1 MVYLGAEPYKQNEKH
16 LAIFLQKQKQTL
28 SARTTNLQM
37 SALEHADQQLNSLL
51 VQEQERQRHSIELI
65 ASENYTSHAVRA
77 CLGSCLTN
85 KYSEGYPGAR
95 YYGGNQVI
103 DQIENLCRQRALQLF
118 RLDPTQWHVNVQ
130 PYSGSPANFAVYT
143 ALLKPHDRIMGLDLP
158 AGGHL
163 THGFQ
168 TPKRKVSATS
178 IFWESMPYTVN
189 PQTGLID
196 YDDLERRALAF
207 RPKLL
212 IVGASAYA
220 RDFDYARFRQIAD
233 KAGSLLMADIAH
245 ISGFVATTQ
254 MKDPFPHCDI
264 VTTTTHKT
272 LRGPRSGMIFCRQQ
286 YAKQIDDAIFPGL
299 QGGPH
304 NHQIAALATALKEA
318 ATPQFEQ
325 YIYRVRQNAR
335 ALAAALKEQGLRIV
349 TDGTDNHIV
358 LVDLKPYKLTGK
370 EAEAALEAVG
380 ISANKNTIPGDSSA
394 LNPSGLRLGTAAIT
408 TRGATEEDC
417 RQIASLIAQALNT
430 RHSPEAIT
438 YVSGQVKALTN
449 KWVSFS

>member
-1 MVYLGAEPYKQNEKH
+1 
-16 LAIFLQKQKQTL
+16 
-28 SARTTNLQM
+28 M
-37 SALEHADQQLNSLL
+37 SALEQADQTLHSLL
-51 VQEQERQRHSIELI
+51 VQEQQRQRHSIELI
-65 ASENYTSHAVRA
+65 ASENYTSHAVRE

-85 KYSEGYPGAR
+85 KYSEGYPAAR

-103 DQIENLCRQRALQLF
+103 DQVENLCRTRALALF
-118 RLDPTQWHVNVQ
+118 RLDPTTWHVNVQ

-178 IFWESMPYTVN
+178 IFWESMPYTVD
-189 PQTGLID
+189 PKTGLID

-245 ISGFVATTQ
+245 ISGFVATNQ
-254 MKDPFPHCDI
+254 MADPFPFCDI

-272 LRGPRSGMIFCRQQ
+272 LRGPRSGMIFCRTTH
-286 YAKQIDDAIFPGL
+286 AKQIDEAVFPGL

-335 ALAAALKEQGLRIV
+335 ALATALKEQGLRII

-408 TRGATEEDC
+408 TRGATEDDC
-417 RQIASLIAQALNT
+417 AQIASLIAQALNS
-430 RHSPEAIT
+430 RHIPQAIT
-438 YVSGQVKALTN
+438 YVSEQVKMLTS
-449 KWVSFS
+449 KWISLS

>member
-1 MVYLGAEPYKQNEKH
+1 
-16 LAIFLQKQKQTL
+16 
-28 SARTTNLQM
+28 M
-37 SALEHADQQLNSLL
+37 SLEQADQQLYSLL
-51 VQEQERQRHSIELI
+51 VQEQQRQRTSIELI
-65 ASENYTSHAVRA
+65 ASENYTSEAVKT

-95 YYGGNQVI
+95 YYGGNEVI
-103 DQIENLCRQRALQLF
+103 DQVENLCRSRALELF
-118 RLDPTQWHVNVQ
+118 RLDSTQWHVNVQ

-178 IFWESMPYTVN
+178 LFWESMPYTVN

-196 YDDLERRALAF
+196 YDDMERRALAF

-220 RDFDYARFRQIAD
+220 RDFNYARFRQIAD
-233 KAGSLLMADIAH
+233 KIGAILMADIAH
-245 ISGFVATTQ
+245 ISGFVATNQ
-254 MKDPFPHCDI
+254 MTDPFPFCDV

-272 LRGPRSGMIFCRQQ
+272 LRGPRSGMIFCRAQ
-286 YAKQIDDAIFPGL
+286 YAKQIDDAVFPGL

-318 ATPQFEQ
+318 STPEFKQ
-325 YIYRVRQNAR
+325 YIHQVRENAR
-335 ALAAALKEQGLRIV
+335 TLAVALKEQGLRIV

-358 LVDLKPYKLTGK
+358 LVDLKPYNITGK

-380 ISANKNTIPGDSSA
+380 ISSNKNTIPGDLSA

-408 TRGATEEDC
+408 TRGATEADC

-438 YVSGQVKALTN
+438 YVSEQVKALTAN
-449 KWVSFS
+449 WQTI

>member
-1 MVYLGAEPYKQNEKH
+1 MSLEQTD
-16 LAIFLQKQKQTL
+16 QTL
-28 SARTTNLQM
+28 HT
-37 SALEHADQQLNSLL
+37 LL
-51 VQEQERQRHSIELI
+51 VEEQDRQKTSIELI
-65 ASENYTSHAVRA
+65 ASENYTSQAVRQ

-85 KYSEGYPGAR
+85 KYSEGYPAAR
-95 YYGGNQVI
+95 YYGGNEVI
-103 DQIENLCRQRALQLF
+103 DKVENLCRERAFKLF

-178 IFWESMPYTVN
+178 LFWESMPYTVD

-196 YDDLERRALAF
+196 YEDLERRALAF

-220 RDFDYARFRQIAD
+220 RDFDYARFRQIAN

-245 ISGFVATTQ
+245 ISGFVATQEMT
-254 MKDPFPHCDI
+254 DPFEFCDV

-272 LRGPRSGMIFCRQQ
+272 LRGPRSGMIFCRLPH
-286 YAKQIDDAIFPGL
+286 AKQIDDAVFPGL

-318 ATPQFEQ
+318 ANPEFKQ
-325 YIYRVRQNAR
+325 YIQQVRNNAR
-335 ALAAALKEQGLRIV
+335 ALAAALKEQGLRII
-349 TDGTDNHIV
+349 TGGTDNHIV

-380 ISANKNTIPGDSSA
+380 ISSNKNTIPGDSSA
-394 LNPSGLRLGTAAIT
+394 LNPTGLRLGTAAIT
-408 TRGATEEDC
+408 TRGATEDDC
-417 RQIASLIAQALNT
+417 QQIASLIAQALNT
-430 RHSPEAIT
+430 RHSEEAIS
-438 YVSGQVKALTN
+438 YVSYQVKVLTA
-449 KWVSFS
+449 KWISL

>member
-1 MVYLGAEPYKQNEKH
+1 MNN
-16 LAIFLQKQKQTL
+16 L
-28 SARTTNLQM
+28 SSTDKELY
-37 SALEHADQQLNSLL
+37 SLL
-51 VQEQERQRHSIELI
+51 VKEEDRQKTSIELI
-65 ASENYTSHAVRA
+65 ASENYTSPAVRE

-95 YYGGNQVI
+95 YYGGNQMI
-103 DQIENLCRQRALQLF
+103 DQVENLCRERALSLF
-118 RLDPTQWHVNVQ
+118 RLDPAIWHVNVQ

-168 TPKRKVSATS
+168 TPTRKVSATS
-178 IFWESMPYTVN
+178 LFWESMPYTVDQ
-189 PQTGLID
+189 QTGLID
-196 YDDLERRALAF
+196 YDDMERRALAF

-220 RDFDYARFRQIAD
+220 RDFDYARFRQVAD
-233 KAGSLLMADIAH
+233 RIGAILMADIAH
-245 ISGFVATTQ
+245 ISGFVATNQ
-254 MKDPFPHCDI
+254 MNDPFPFCDV

-272 LRGPRSGMIFCRQQ
+272 LRGPRSGMIFCRTK
-286 YAKQIDDAIFPGL
+286 YTKQIDDAVFPGL

-318 ATPQFEQ
+318 ATPEFKQ
-325 YIYRVRQNAR
+325 YIHQVRENAR
-335 ALAAALKEQGLRIV
+335 AMAAALKEQGLRII
-349 TDGTDNHIV
+349 TGNTDNHIV

-380 ISANKNTIPGDSSA
+380 ISSNKNTIPGDKSA
-394 LNPSGLRLGTAAIT
+394 ISPSGLRLGTAAIT
-408 TRGATEEDC
+408 TRGATEDDC
-417 RQIASLIAQALNT
+417 RQIASLIAQALNSK
-430 RHSPEAIT
+430 HSEQAT
-438 YVSGQVKALTN
+438 SYVSYQVKILTA
-449 KWVSFS
+449 KWISLL

>member
-1 MVYLGAEPYKQNEKH
+1 MEDTE
-16 LAIFLQKQKQTL
+16 L
-28 SARTTNLQM
+28 SN
-37 SALEHADQQLNSLL
+37 LL
-51 VQEQERQRHSIELI
+51 VEEAQRQRSSIELI
-65 ASENYTSHAVRA
+65 ASENYTSRAVRE

-95 YYGGNQVI
+95 YYGGNEVI
-103 DQIENLCRQRALQLF
+103 DKIENLTRSRALALF
-118 RLDPTQWHVNVQ
+118 RLDQTQWHVNVQ

-178 IFWESMPYTVN
+178 LFWESMPYTVN
-189 PQTGLID
+189 PTTGLID

-220 RDFDYARFRQIAD
+220 RDFDYPRFRQIAD
-233 KAGSLLMADIAH
+233 KVGALLMADIAH
-245 ISGFVATTQ
+245 ISGFVATQ
-254 MKDPFPHCDI
+254 EMEDPFPFCDI

-272 LRGPRSGMIFCRQQ
+272 LRGPRSGMIFCRT
-286 YAKQIDDAIFPGL
+286 AHARQIDDAVFPGL

-318 ATPQFEQ
+318 ATPAFKA
-325 YIYRVRQNAR
+325 YIQQVRTNAR
-335 ALAAALKEQGLRIV
+335 ALAAALQEQGLKIV
-349 TDGTDNHIV
+349 TGGTDNHLV
-358 LVDLKPYKLTGK
+358 LVDLRPYKITGK
-370 EAEAALEAVG
+370 EAEAALENVG
-380 ISANKNTIPGDSSA
+380 ISVNKNTIPGDASA
-394 LNPSGLRLGTAAIT
+394 LNPSGIRIGTPAIT
-408 TRGATEEDC
+408 SRGATP
-417 RQIASLIAQALNT
+417 QHMQKIADLITQALNT
-430 RHSPEAIT
+430 RHSEEAML
-438 YVSGQVKALTN
+438 YVSEQVEKLT
-449 KWVSFS
+449 STLLSPHEL

>member
-1 MVYLGAEPYKQNEKH
+1 MPLQQTDNELH
-16 LAIFLQKQKQTL
+16 T
-28 SARTTNLQM
+28 
-37 SALEHADQQLNSLL
+37 LL
-51 VQEQERQRHSIELI
+51 VEESERQRNSIELI
-65 ASENYTSHAVRA
+65 ASENYTSLPVRE

-85 KYSEGYPGAR
+85 KYSEGYPAAR

-103 DQIENLCRQRALQLF
+103 DKVENLCRQRALELF
-118 RLDPTQWHVNVQ
+118 RLDPSTWHVNVQ

-178 IFWESMPYTVN
+178 LFWESMPYTVDS
-189 PQTGLID
+189 QTGLID
-196 YDDLERRALAF
+196 YDDMEKRALAF
-207 RPKLL
+207 RPKIL

-233 KAGSLLMADIAH
+233 RAGSILMGDIAH
-245 ISGFVATTQ
+245 ISGFVATQ
-254 MKDPFPHCDI
+254 EMANPFEYCDV

-272 LRGPRSGMIFCRQQ
+272 LRGPRSGMIFCKQQ
-286 YAKQIDDAIFPGL
+286 YAKQIDDAVFPGL

-318 ATPQFEQ
+318 STSEFKQ
-325 YIYRVRQNAR
+325 YINQVRQNAR
-335 ALAAALKEQGLRIV
+335 ALASALKEQGLRII

-370 EAEAALEAVG
+370 MAEAALEAVG
-380 ISANKNTIPGDSSA
+380 ISSNKNTIPGDSSA

-408 TRGATEEDC
+408 TRGATEADC
-417 RQIASLIAQALNT
+417 QQIASLIAQALNT
-430 RHSPEAIT
+430 QHSVEAIT
-438 YVSGQVKALTN
+438 YVSNEVKALTA
-449 KWVSFS
+449 KWNSL

>member
-1 MVYLGAEPYKQNEKH
+1 MEDEQ
-16 LAIFLQKQKQTL
+16 L
-28 SARTTNLQM
+28 S
-37 SALEHADQQLNSLL
+37 SLL
-51 VQEQERQRHSIELI
+51 VQEQQRQRDSIELI
-65 ASENYTSHAVRA
+65 ASENYTSAAVRA

-103 DQIENLCRQRALQLF
+103 DKIENLCRERALKLF
-118 RLDPTQWHVNVQ
+118 RLDPTKWHVNVQ

-143 ALLKPHDRIMGLDLP
+143 GLLKPHDRIMGLDLP

-168 TPKRKVSATS
+168 TPTRKVSATS
-178 IFWESMPYTVN
+178 LFWESMPYTVN
-189 PQTGLID
+189 PETGLID
-196 YDDLERRALAF
+196 YDDMERRAVAF

-220 RDFDYARFRQIAD
+220 RDFDYARFRQVAD
-233 KAGSLLMADIAH
+233 RCGAILMADIAH
-245 ISGFVATTQ
+245 ISGFVATNQ
-254 MKDPFPHCDI
+254 MTDPFLYCDV

-272 LRGPRSGMIFCRQQ
+272 LRGPRSGMIFCHTK
-286 YAKQIDDAIFPGL
+286 YAKQIDDAVFPGL

-325 YIYRVRQNAR
+325 YIYRVRENAR
-335 ALAAALKEQGLRIV
+335 ALAAALKENGFRIV

-358 LVDLKPYKLTGK
+358 LVALPKTVSGK
-370 EAEAALEAVG
+370 EAEQVLERVG
-380 ISANKNTIPGDSSA
+380 ISANKNTIPGDKSA

-417 RQIASLIAQALNT
+417 REIASLIAQAINT
-430 RHSPEAIT
+430 RHSAEAIN
-438 YVSGQVKALTN
+438 YVSGQVKQMTSRWISL
-449 KWVSFS
+449 

>member
-1 MVYLGAEPYKQNEKH
+1 M
-16 LAIFLQKQKQTL
+16 
-28 SARTTNLQM
+28 
-37 SALEHADQQLNSLL
+37 ALEQRDNELHNLL
-51 VQEQERQRHSIELI
+51 VQEQQRQRTSIELI
-65 ASENYTSHAVRA
+65 ASENYTSQAVRE

-85 KYSEGYPGAR
+85 KYSEGYPAAR
-95 YYGGNQVI
+95 YYGGNEVI
-103 DQIENLCRQRALQLF
+103 DKIENLCKERALALF
-118 RLDPTQWHVNVQ
+118 RLDPAKWHVNVQ

-178 IFWESMPYTVN
+178 LFWESMPYTVN
-189 PQTGLID
+189 SETGLID
-196 YDDLERRALAF
+196 YADLERRALAF

-212 IVGASAYA
+212 IVGASAYT
-220 RDFDYARFRQIAD
+220 RDFNYPRFRQIAD
-233 KAGSLLMADIAH
+233 KIGALLMADIAH
-245 ISGFVATTQ
+245 ISGFVATQ
-254 MKDPFPHCDI
+254 EMLDPFMWCDV

-272 LRGPRSGMIFCRQQ
+272 LRGPRSGMIFCRLP
-286 YAKQIDDAIFPGL
+286 YARQIDEAVFPGL

-318 ATPQFEQ
+318 ATPEFKQ
-325 YIYRVRQNAR
+325 YINQVRDNAR
-335 ALAAALKEQGLRIV
+335 ALAEGLKEQGLKIV
-349 TDGTDNHIV
+349 TDSTDNHIV
-358 LVDLKPYKLTGK
+358 LVDLKPYKITGK

-380 ISANKNTIPGDSSA
+380 ISSNKNTIPGDQSA

-417 RQIASLIAQALNT
+417 RQIASLIAQVLK
-430 RHSPEAIT
+430 SPEAISPVAKQDGLMGEALPKGESSIS
-438 YVSGQVKALTN
+438 YVSYQVKILTA
-449 KWVSFS
+449 KWISLL

>member
-1 MVYLGAEPYKQNEKH
+1 MGDPEIVNLLAE
-16 LAIFLQKQKQTL
+16 
-28 SARTTNLQM
+28 
-37 SALEHADQQLNSLL
+37 
-51 VQEQERQRHSIELI
+51 ERQRQRDSIELI
-65 ASENYTSHAVRA
+65 ASENYTSQAVRA

-103 DQIENLCRQRALQLF
+103 DKIENLCRQRALSLF
-118 RLDPTQWHVNVQ
+118 RLDPTKWHVNVQ

-143 ALLKPHDRIMGLDLP
+143 GLLKPHDRIMGLDLP

-168 TPKRKVSATS
+168 TPTRKVSATS
-178 IFWESMPYTVN
+178 LYWESMPYTVN
-189 PQTGLID
+189 TETGLID
-196 YDDLERRALAF
+196 YDDMERRALAF
-207 RPKLL
+207 RPRIL

-220 RDFDYARFRQIAD
+220 RDFDYARFRQVAD
-233 KAGSLLMADIAH
+233 RCGAILMADIAH
-245 ISGFVATTQ
+245 ISGFVATNQ
-254 MKDPFPHCDI
+254 MADPFLYCDV

-272 LRGPRSGMIFCRQQ
+272 LRGPRSGMIFCRSQ
-286 YAKQIDDAIFPGL
+286 YAKQIDDAVFPGL

-335 ALAAALKEQGLRIV
+335 ALAEALKENGFRIV

-358 LVDLKPYKLTGK
+358 LVALPTTISGK
-370 EAEAALEAVG
+370 EAEQVLERVG
-380 ISANKNTIPGDSSA
+380 ISTNKNTIPGDKSA
-394 LNPSGLRLGTAAIT
+394 LNSSGLRLGTAAIT
-408 TRGATEEDC
+408 TRGATEDDC
-417 RQIASLIAQALNT
+417 REIASLIAQAINT

-438 YVSGQVKALTN
+438 YVSEQVKLMTQ
-449 KWVSFS
+449 KWQTTA

>member
-1 MVYLGAEPYKQNEKH
+1 
-16 LAIFLQKQKQTL
+16 
-28 SARTTNLQM
+28 M
-37 SALEHADQQLNSLL
+37 SLEQSDPSLHTLL

-65 ASENYTSHAVRA
+65 ASENYTSPAVRE

-85 KYSEGYPGAR
+85 KYSEGYPAAR

-103 DQIENLCRQRALQLF
+103 DQVENLCRTRALELF
-118 RLDPTQWHVNVQ
+118 RLDPAKWHVNVQ

-168 TPKRKVSATS
+168 TPRRKVSATS
-178 IFWESMPYTVN
+178 LFWESMPYTVN
-189 PQTGLID
+189 PETGLID
-196 YDDLERRALAF
+196 YTDLERRALAF

-212 IVGASAYA
+212 IVGASAYS

-233 KAGSLLMADIAH
+233 KVGALLMGDIAH
-245 ISGFVATTQ
+245 ISGFVATNE
-254 MKDPFPHCDI
+254 MLDPFMWCDV

-272 LRGPRSGMIFCRQQ
+272 LRGPRSGMIFCKQQ
-286 YAKQIDDAIFPGL
+286 YAKQIDEAVFPGL

-318 ATPQFEQ
+318 STPEFKQ
-325 YIYRVRQNAR
+325 YIQEVRNNAQ
-335 ALAAALKEQGLRIV
+335 ALAAALKEQGLRII
-349 TDGTDNHIV
+349 TDSTDNHIV
-358 LVDLKPYKLTGK
+358 LVDLKPYKITGK

-380 ISANKNTIPGDSSA
+380 ISSNKNTIPGDESA

-408 TRGATEEDC
+408 TRGATEADC
-417 RQIASLIAQALNT
+417 QQIASLIAQALNT

-438 YVSGQVKALTN
+438 YVSGQVKALTA
-449 KWVSFS
+449 KWM

>member
-1 MVYLGAEPYKQNEKH
+1 MD
-16 LAIFLQKQKQTL
+16 QTDP
-28 SARTTNLQM
+28 
-37 SALEHADQQLNSLL
+37 ALHTLL
-51 VQEQERQRHSIELI
+51 VQEQQRQRDSIELI
-65 ASENYTSHAVRA
+65 ASENYTSKAVKT

-95 YYGGNQVI
+95 YYGGNEVI
-103 DQIENLCRQRALQLF
+103 DKVENLCRDRALELF

-168 TPKRKVSATS
+168 TPTRKVSATS
-178 IFWESMPYTVN
+178 LFWESMPYTVD

-196 YDDLERRALAF
+196 YDDMERRALAF

-220 RDFDYARFRQIAD
+220 RDFDYARFRKVAD
-233 KAGSLLMADIAH
+233 RIGAILMADIAH
-245 ISGFVATTQ
+245 ISGFVATNQ
-254 MKDPFPHCDI
+254 MNDPFPFCDV

-272 LRGPRSGMIFCRQQ
+272 LRGPRSGMIFCRSK
-286 YAKQIDDAIFPGL
+286 YAKQVDDAVFPGL

-318 ATPQFEQ
+318 ATPEFKQ
-325 YIYRVRQNAR
+325 YIHQVRENAR
-335 ALAAALKEQGLRIV
+335 ALAAALKEQGFKIV
-349 TDGTDNHIV
+349 TNGTDNHIV
-358 LVDLKPYKLTGK
+358 LVALSSTVSGK
-370 EAEAALEAVG
+370 EAEKALETVG
-380 ISANKNTIPGDSSA
+380 ISANKNTIPGDKSA

-408 TRGATEEDC
+408 TRGATEADC
-417 RQIASLIAQALNT
+417 REIASLIAQAINT
-430 RHSPEAIT
+430 RHSQEAIT
-438 YVSGQVKALTN
+438 YVSYQVKILTA
-449 KWVSFS
+449 KWISLS

>member
-1 MVYLGAEPYKQNEKH
+1 
-16 LAIFLQKQKQTL
+16 
-28 SARTTNLQM
+28 M
-37 SALEHADQQLNSLL
+37 SLEQSDPSLHSLL

-65 ASENYTSHAVRA
+65 ASENYTSPAVRE

-85 KYSEGYPGAR
+85 KYSEGYPAAR

-103 DQIENLCRQRALQLF
+103 DQVENLCRSRALELF
-118 RLDPTQWHVNVQ
+118 RLDPAKWHVNVQ

-168 TPKRKVSATS
+168 TPRRKVSATS
-178 IFWESMPYTVN
+178 LFWESMPYTVN
-189 PQTGLID
+189 PETGLID
-196 YDDLERRALAF
+196 YTDLERRALAF

-212 IVGASAYA
+212 IVGASAYS

-233 KAGSLLMADIAH
+233 KVGALLMGDIAH
-245 ISGFVATTQ
+245 ISGFVATNE
-254 MKDPFPHCDI
+254 MLDPFMWCDV

-272 LRGPRSGMIFCRQQ
+272 LRGPRSGMIFCKQQ
-286 YAKQIDDAIFPGL
+286 YAKQIDEAVFPGL

-318 ATPQFEQ
+318 STPEFKQ
-325 YIYRVRQNAR
+325 YIQQVRNNAQ
-335 ALAAALKEQGLRIV
+335 ALAAALKEQGLRII
-349 TDGTDNHIV
+349 TDSTDNHIV
-358 LVDLKPYKLTGK
+358 LVDLKPYKITGK

-380 ISANKNTIPGDSSA
+380 ISSNKNTIPGDESA

-408 TRGATEEDC
+408 TRGATEADC
-417 RQIASLIAQALNT
+417 QQIASLIAQALNT

-438 YVSGQVKALTN
+438 YVSGEVKALTA
-449 KWVSFS
+449 KWISL